1 MNIKNKSLYDEM
13 RKLSGYSLDSETSCL
28 RVSGDDASKFLQGQL
43 SNDINLI
50 DDNND
55 EQFLSLGLG
64 YNFLDRP
71 SDTQMNLSL
80 YQTQNSTNTMNSSLI
95 SFSYRKKY

>member
-1 MNIKNKSLYDEM
+1 MEHKLKGQTSLATIKDTGSTY
-13 RKLSGYSLDSETSCL
+13 
-28 RVSGDDASKFLQGQL
+28 
-43 SNDINLI
+43 NLV

-80 YQTQNSTNTMNSSLI
+80 YQTQNSTNSMNSSLI